1 MWRNLIIIYFAYGL
15 VMCDLRSDFEERV
28 DAFINATILSNSCGM
43 YENLIKLEFTQDF
56 CDEDFLDE
64 VIP

>member
-1 MWRNLIIIYFAYGL
+1 MWRNLIIIYIAYGL
-15 VMCDLRSDFEERV
+15 VGCDLRSDFEERV
-28 DAFINATILSNSCGM
+28 DAFINATIFTNSCGM

-56 CDEDFLDE
+56 CDDDFLHE